1 MQSKPEPIEQ
11 KAAQVEV
18 DDVVSIASRDKGS
31 HGDNVFG
38 VIILD
43 SPQGAELPLA
53 RCIVGYDIKLLQDRN
68 PPKERAKP
76 TGGTIFSTHRLYS
89 VGFQ

>member
-38 VIILD
+38 VIVLD
-43 SPQGAELPLA
+43 SPQVAETL
-53 RCIVGYDIKLLQDRN
+53 RDGIEIVGSFYDIH
-68 PPKERAKP
+68 
-76 TGGTIFSTHRLYS
+76 G
-89 VGFQ
+89 

>member
-1 MQSKPEPIEQ
+1 MGELQ
-11 KAAQVEV
+11 KFTNVIVLDSIVTKVEFIHRN
-18 DDVVSIASRDKGS
+18 D
-31 HGDNVFG
+31 VFG

-43 SPQGAELPLA
+43 SPQGAELPRA

>member
-38 VIILD
+38 VIILYVFITV
-43 SPQGAELPLA
+43 SLGTF
-53 RCIVGYDIKLLQDRN
+53 RCSLFKYFVMLEALKTWPILL
-68 PPKERAKP
+68 RAYP
-76 TGGTIFSTHRLYS
+76 IMRSIP
-89 VGFQ
+89 

>member
-18 DDVVSIASRDKGS
+18 DDAVSIASRDKGS

-38 VIILD
+38 GL
-43 SPQGAELPLA
+43 
-53 RCIVGYDIKLLQDRN
+53 YLL
-68 PPKERAKP
+68 
-76 TGGTIFSTHRLYS
+76 
-89 VGFQ
+89 